1 MEETLLE
8 GAMQYGMNAAIGK
21 FYMLRISNKQR
32 GRQGWEI
39 NSGYLLY
46 KSSLEGR

>member
-8 GAMQYGMNAAIGK
+8 GATQYGMNAVFGK
-21 FYMLRISNKQR
+21 FCMLRISNR